1 MVSVIQTAS
10 CRQQQSVFLKCSCS
24 DSETCDV
31 RMDVSVLF
39 LAEGKNIS
47 KSALTS
53 VRVFFANGARTF
65 QNTLFADSSALS
77 TAISSKSLL
86 AKHRQRER

>member
-39 LAEGKNIS
+39 VAEGKNIS

-65 QNTLFADSSALS
+65 QKRYPANRF
-77 TAISSKSLL
+77 L
-86 AKHRQRER
+86 AKHRQRDR